1 MGSSTVLWAGKRLTD
16 AEELTARR
24 TLALLERTGDEDG
37 AEALSRL
44 LPERAREWTPDQ
56 LELGAHA
63 GPWLSM
69 DAGTAEGGP

>member
-1 MGSSTVLWAGKRLTD
+1 MGPSTVLWAGKRLTD

-24 TLALLERTGDEDG
+24 IVALLERTGDEDA
-37 AEALSRL
+37 AEALSRF
-44 LPERAREWTPDQ
+44 LPERAGDWTPDQ

-69 DAGTAEGGP
+69 DAGMGGGGA